1 MTLTRGDRLYQ
12 GLKPLVRMYLK
23 HKFQLQVLENPLERL
38 EGPYLLLGHHV
49 TAFDP
54 LMANLLSSR
63 LIRFVASDV
72 NYDAPVKKFFLELLE
87 AIPFS
92 KNHADSKAVR
102 LLLKHVEAG
111 HPVGLYP
118 EGGRNWD
125 GETERLIPSTA
136 KLVKLLKV
144 PVYQIR
150 SFGGYLSKPRWA
162 SHFRKGNLL
171 LDVRKIF
178 DPEEIKGRSTEEIR
192 VLLEE
197 ALAYNEYDWQ
207 REVQIPFQG
216 ERRAEHIQRLL
227 YLCPQCG
234 SWNTQKSLGNV
245 FHCSACGLHHEVDV
259 YGFLQGPGPFAD
271 PAAWNR
277 WQRVALGDL
286 LGRGFTFENP
296 EISLEVIREGG
307 SRTKERVN
315 LIFQAE
321 HLTLKGPAW
330 EEILPYDHLGSLSI
344 TLLDVVEFYQG
355 TTKYRLVFE
364 PEKHM
369 SVKLFYDLL
378 ALILAKER
386 V

>member
-1 MTLTRGDRLYQ
+1 MTLTRGDRLHW
-12 GLKPLVRMYLK
+12 GLKPLVRLYLNQ
-23 HKFQLQVLENPLERL
+23 KFHLQILENPLESL

-72 NYDAPVKKFFLELLE
+72 NYDAPVKKFFLEHLE

-125 GETERLIPSTA
+125 GETERLISSTA

-162 SHFRKGNLL
+162 SHFRKGKLQL
-171 LDVRKIF
+171 AVRKIL
-178 DPEEIKGRSTEEIR
+178 DPEEIRIKSAEEIR
-192 VLLEE
+192 ILLEE

-207 REVQIPFQG
+207 RKARIPFLGKQ
-216 ERRAEHIQRLL
+216 RAEHIQRLL

-234 SWNTQKSLGNV
+234 SWNTQKSQGNA
-245 FHCSACGLHHEVDV
+245 FQCTACGLHHEVDV
-259 YGFLQGPGPFAD
+259 YGFLQGSGPFAD
-271 PAAWNR
+271 AAAWNR

-286 LGRGFTFENP
+286 LEKGFTFENP
-296 EISLEVIREGG
+296 ELSLEVIPEGRP
-307 SRTKERVN
+307 RTKEKIT
-315 LIFQAE
+315 LIFQRD
-321 HLTLKGPAW
+321 HLTLKRPSS
-330 EEILPYDHLGSLSI
+330 EEILRFEDLGSLSI

-378 ALILAKER
+378 ALLLMKGS